1 MKRVWVLL
9 LLFGLAFAAKVPVTA
24 LHLVPG
30 VLWPAP
36 TYRVLGPECD
46 QLVAKVPLPQ
56 GKALKDAQ
64 CYRMVVANPDDAATY
79 LYFLARGLSQSF
91 KLLKEEMKGEDALVQ
106 VWRGK
111 PGTLYLY
118 LKLEKSGFSIVAGW
132 LVEKPAATPAN
143 PGS

>member
-1 MKRVWVLL
+1 MKRALA
-9 LLFGLAFAAKVPVTA
+9 LFLIVGMALAAKVPVTA

-36 TYRVLGPECD
+36 TYRIVGEDCK
-46 QLVAKVPLPQ
+46 QAVAKVPLPE

-91 KLLKEEMKGEDALVQ
+91 KLLKEEMQGEDALVQ
-106 VWRGK
+106 IWQGK
-111 PGTLYLY
+111 PGQLYLY
-118 LKLEKSGFSIVAGW
+118 LKLEKGGFFVVAGW